1 MSLSECL
8 SHTCL
13 WRSRWSGCGDLLS
26 QGSHGAAVS
35 VLGTH
40 PVCDAR
46 ELEMGYNTFVVL
58 HWKRE
63 ISVQI
68 LTSIFIFKKFC

>member
-1 MSLSECL
+1 MPVEEQVEWV
-8 SHTCL
+8 
-13 WRSRWSGCGDLLS
+13 WRLLS

-46 ELEMGYNTFVVL
+46 ELEMGYDTFVVL
-58 HWKRE
+58 HW
-63 ISVQI
+63 
-68 LTSIFIFKKFC
+68 